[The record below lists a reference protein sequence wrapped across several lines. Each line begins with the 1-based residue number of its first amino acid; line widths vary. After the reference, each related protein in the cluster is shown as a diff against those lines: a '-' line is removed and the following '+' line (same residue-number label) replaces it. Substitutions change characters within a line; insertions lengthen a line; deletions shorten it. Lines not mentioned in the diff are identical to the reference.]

1 MWLWE
6 ADVVLFLACFYH
18 TILTLWEKK
27 IEKGKK
33 KRKRK
38 KVEMHLCI
46 KAFILLP
53 FRTHCKFVC
62 NTTLMDLGV
71 EKNFCFVRKQQRKKK
86 PNVIKHC

>member
-33 KRKRK
+33 KKGKEK
-38 KVEMHLCI
+38 K
-46 KAFILLP
+46 
-53 FRTHCKFVC
+53 
-62 NTTLMDLGV
+62 
-71 EKNFCFVRKQQRKKK
+71 
-86 PNVIKHC
+86 